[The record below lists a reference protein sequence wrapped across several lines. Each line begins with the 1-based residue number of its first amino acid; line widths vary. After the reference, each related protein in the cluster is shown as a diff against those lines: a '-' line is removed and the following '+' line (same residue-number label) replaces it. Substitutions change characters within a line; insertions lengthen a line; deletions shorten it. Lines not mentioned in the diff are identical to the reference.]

1 MSESTDEHLLE
12 RAVAYLQQRLR
23 GRVRDMRVL
32 LREGGVILQGQA
44 LNYHAK
50 QLGQH
55 IAMNELRLT
64 VVANELEVRPPLPG
78 RMTNA
83 DATEQ

>member
-1 MSESTDEHLLE
+1 MRESPDEHPLQQ
-12 RAVAYLQQRLR
+12 AVADLQHRLR
-23 GRVRDMRVL
+23 GRVCGMRVL

-55 IAMNELRLT
+55 IAMNELQLT
-64 VVANELEVRPPLPG
+64 MVANEMEVRPALHG
-78 RMTNA
+78 HEANA
-83 DATEQ
+83 NAAVQ